1 MEKKGFLTAFAAIVL
16 MALYSGVLL
25 ADDVVKNE
33 DDIESV
39 YTDHKAYK
47 VGDIVTII
55 IVESTQGSQSASL
68 STSKQQSMN
77 AGMGTTTSWGGGKT
91 STLPVPAWGAGAGEY
106 QDGGGTSI
114 RAGSLQAKLSARV
127 EKVLSNGNLVIKGTK
142 VILVNDDKQNLVI
155 KGVIRAEDIASD
167 NTIMSTSVADA
178 IIEYEGNGP
187 IGEKTSPGIIT
198 RILDWLGI
206 F

>member
-1 MEKKGFLTAFAAIVL
+1 MRKKGFMTAFAAIVL
-16 MALYSGVLL
+16 MFIYSGAVF

-77 AGMGTTTSWGGGKT
+77 AGMGTTTSWGGGEEEGEEA
-91 STLPVPAWGAGAGEY
+91 SAGG
-106 QDGGGTSI
+106 
-114 RAGSLQAKLSARV
+114 
-127 EKVLSNGNLVIKGTK
+127 
-142 VILVNDDKQNLVI
+142 
-155 KGVIRAEDIASD
+155 
-167 NTIMSTSVADA
+167 
-178 IIEYEGNGP
+178 
-187 IGEKTSPGIIT
+187 
-198 RILDWLGI
+198 
-206 F
+206 

>member
-1 MEKKGFLTAFAAIVL
+1 MRKKGFLTAFAAIVL
-16 MALYSGVLL
+16 MFIYSGAVF
-25 ADDVVKNE
+25 ADDIMKNE
-33 DDIESV
+33 EDIESV

-68 STSKQQSMN
+68 STSKQQTLQ
-77 AGMGTTTSWGGGKT
+77 AGMGTSTSWGGGQI
-91 STLPVPAWGAGAGEY
+91 SNLSVPSWGAGGAEH
-106 QDGGGTSI
+106 QDGGGKSI
-114 RAGSLQAKLSARV
+114 RSGSLLAKLSARV

-167 NTIMSTSVADA
+167 NTILSTNVADA

-198 RILDWLGI
+198 RLLDWLGI

>member
-68 STSKQQSMN
+68 STSKQQS
-77 AGMGTTTSWGGGKT
+77 
-91 STLPVPAWGAGAGEY
+91 AWGAGAGEY
-106 QDGGGTSI
+106 QDGGGKSI

-167 NTIMSTSVADA
+167 NTIMSTNVADA

>member
-1 MEKKGFLTAFAAIVL
+1 MRKKGFMTAFAAIVL
-16 MALYSGVLL
+16 MFIYSGAVF
-25 ADDVVKNE
+25 ADDVMRNE
-33 DDIESV
+33 EDIESV

-55 IVESTQGSQSASL
+55 IIESTQGSQSASL
-68 STSKQQSMN
+68 STSKEQKLQ
-77 AGMGTTTSWGGGKT
+77 AGMGVSTSWGGGVT
-91 STLPVPAWGAGAGEY
+91 SVLPIPSWGAAGGEY
-106 QDGGGTSI
+106 QDGGGKSM

-142 VILVNDDKQNLVI
+142 VIMVNDDKQNLVI
-155 KGVIRAEDIASD
+155 KGVIRSEDITSD
-167 NTIMSTSVADA
+167 NIIMSTNVADA

-187 IGEKTSPGIIT
+187 IGEKTSPGFIT
-198 RILDWLGI
+198 RFLDWLGI

>member
-1 MEKKGFLTAFAAIVL
+1 MRKKGFLTALAAIVL
-16 MALYSGVLL
+16 VIFYSGAVF
-25 ADDVVKNE
+25 ADDIMKNE
-33 DDIESV
+33 EDIESM

-55 IVESTQGSQSASL
+55 IIEATEGSQSASL
-68 STSKQQSMN
+68 STSKQQKLQ
-77 AGMGTTTSWGGGKT
+77 AGMGTATSWGGGIT
-91 STLPVPAWGAGAGEY
+91 STLPIPSWGAGAGEF
-106 QDGGGTSI
+106 QDGGGKSI
-114 RAGSLQAKLSARV
+114 RSGSLMAKLSARV

-155 KGVIRAEDIASD
+155 KGVIRAEDITSD
-167 NTIMSTSVADA
+167 NTIMSTNVADA

-198 RILDWLGI
+198 RLLDWLGI